1 MDKADGVFRKNSKG
15 ITLMIFS
22 SVCVCT
28 GQLFW
33 KLSGG
38 SFSSYFFLGFF
49 LYIIGALVMLIAYRY
64 GSLSVLQPML
74 SMNYVFALLL
84 AVLVL
89 GEAISLTKLIGIAIV
104 TASVILIGGAKD

>member
-1 MDKADGVFRKNSKG
+1 MTGVFKTNSKG
-15 ITLMIFS
+15 ITLMLFS

-33 KLSGG
+33 KLSVG
-38 SFSSYFFLGFF
+38 SFSLYFFLGFL
-49 LYIIGALVMLIAYRY
+49 LYITGAVIMLFAYKH

-84 AVLVL
+84 AVFVL
-89 GEAISLTKLIGIAIV
+89 GEAITLTKFIGILLV
-104 TASVILIGGAKD
+104 TFSVILIGGAKD